1 MQTSLRNR
9 LPLQSLGRSKKHQSG
24 LSFIGLLIIAGF
36 CIAVAVVGMKVVPTV
51 IEFSAIKRAV
61 VKIANEGG
69 DVPAEMRRRFDA
81 VSAVD
86 DISSIK
92 GSDLEITK
100 VGGQVVVAFK
110 YEKRIPLAGPASLVI
125 DYEGSS
131 RKWLR

>member
-1 MQTSLRNR
+1 MKNSDKKLVGRPLTNR
-9 LPLQSLGRSKKHQSG
+9 LKRSQSG
-24 LSFIGLLIIAGF
+24 MSFIGLLIVAGF
-36 CIAVAVVGMKVVPTV
+36 CIAVAVVGMKVVPTA
-51 IEFSAIKRAV
+51 IEFNAIKRAI
-61 VKIANEGG
+61 VKVANEGG
-69 DVPAEMRRRFDA
+69 DVPAEIRRRFDA

-100 VGGQVVVAFK
+100 VNGQVVVSFK

-131 RKWLR
+131 RK